1 MRKETTKKETTKA
14 KTTTVKTTKLKTTTT
29 AQNTAQTVATKQI
42 ANFGLQPITLT
53 PEEKKAMDEL
63 KGKIYGRTVFDKD
76 FEKALNGKPFVFR
89 YPQKGEPLKQYFDQH
104 GVIIVTN

>member
-1 MRKETTKKETTKA
+1 M
-14 KTTTVKTTKLKTTTT
+14 V
-29 AQNTAQTVATKQI
+29 V
-42 ANFGLQPITLT
+42 TLT

-104 GVIIVTN
+104 GVIIVTNWNNKVIDYWVTGNFPLNK

>member
-1 MRKETTKKETTKA
+1 M
-14 KTTTVKTTKLKTTTT
+14 V
-29 AQNTAQTVATKQI
+29 V
-42 ANFGLQPITLT
+42 TLT

-63 KGKIYGRTVFDKD
+63 KGKYYGRNVFDKD

-104 GVIIVTN
+104 GVIIVTNWNNKVIDYWVTGNFPLNK